1 MQLGS
6 IHGYNYAISTLSWD
20 ISHDSYIDPNLH
32 HQNSEKKKWWPMT
45 TTPKKW
51 QMAMSQYLLIPFLE
65 GWTSIYQLFWCLP
78 GDRVLTH
85 PQITFHPLFSTPHL
99 DVEAAARDTAGAT
112 GYRGPAAAACAVAG
126 VARLA
131 WPHRFSWISSICYT
145 IYIYIYI
152 YTMYLYI
159 YTYYMLYIYTYYII
173 YVWMYLSVYVS
184 SYLNSCWWSQWYSST
199 WILTVGKVNAF
210 YVAVGQI

>member
-1 MQLGS
+1 MQLGW

-20 ISHDSYIDPNLH
+20 ISHDSYIDPKLH
-32 HQNSEKKKWWPMT
+32 KFTSSKLRKKKKNNDDPWWRPKKKW
-45 TTPKKW
+45 
-51 QMAMSQYLLIPFLE
+51 
-65 GWTSIYQLFWCLP
+65 
-78 GDRVLTH
+78 
-85 PQITFHPLFSTPHL
+85 QITFHPLFSTPHL

-131 WPHRFSWISSICYT
+131 WPQRFSWISSICYT

-152 YTMYLYI
+152 YTMYIIYIHTTYIYI
-159 YTYYMLYIYTYYII
+159 YTYILYYICMD
-173 YVWMYLSVYVS
+173 VSMMYLSVYVS